1 MECFNLVN
9 LKGVQSISSMQS
21 LATWFVLFLNDSLS
35 YIHWFMQ
42 SIRIRSCARVEIKF
56 SALAP
61 SSLLPQFTGNRY

>member
-9 LKGVQSISSMQS
+9 LKGVQSISFMQS
-21 LATWFVLFLNDSLS
+21 LATWFVNVLFLNDSLS
-35 YIHWFMQ
+35 YIHCFMQ

-61 SSLLPQFTGNRY
+61 S